1 MVERSPFDS
10 LIGTTLGNYCLEELI
25 EQNEASS
32 VYRARNTVAGGL
44 FRLLVIA
51 VPADLKPE
59 DRIVYLGRFQ
69 REANQV
75 STLNHRHILPLVD
88 YAIHNAVSDPKGTSW
103 PYLVSPYLAVKP
115 LSTFL
120 ARKGPIDATL
130 TGRYLDQIASAL
142 EYAHQKAVLHRNL
155 SMDCIFINQDGNLL
169 VADFGIIHMLH
180 AGNRYS
186 RTDMRKGVYGMN
198 DACAPA
204 PEQILGQA
212 TDTYT
217 DVYALGAVLYRMLTG
232 HRVFRGKTREEMI
245 QLHLQAPIPSLSVW
259 RSDLPKAIDDVIA
272 RAMAKEPAQRYLHP
286 GEVANAYHQIVAPH
300 DIQRVPFS
308 VAMQAQGGSSQAQG
322 GGVKQGG
329 CMKVHGAGMKQGGS
343 SQVQGAGMKQGG
355 SVKQG
360 GGKPRP
366 YITGDA
372 GEGRSMQSTPISRR
386 RALGF
391 IAAGGGVAAAVLA
404 VAVFGKNYLGG
415 NTAPAN
421 TSSTTIAPGNTPIA
435 KQTGTKS
442 QGNVL
447 AHTADLPNNSA
458 KTFQI
463 AGQNNP
469 GIIVHLAD
477 GRFVA
482 FDTTCTHA
490 GCEVNYSPQDKLLEC
505 PCHGAEF
512 DPAKNA
518 AVVQGPAQTPLA
530 SLKITVNAD
539 GTITRG

>member
-10 LIGTTLGNYCLEELI
+10 LTGTTLGNYGLEELI

-32 VYRARNTVAGGL
+32 VYRARNTVAGAL

-51 VPADLKPE
+51 VPPDLKPE

-69 REANQV
+69 REANQI
-75 STLNHRHILPLVD
+75 SALHHQHILPLVD
-88 YAIHNAVSDPKGTSW
+88 YAIHNAVGDPKGTSW
-103 PYLVSPYLAVKP
+103 PYLVSPYLSVKS

-120 ARKGPIDATL
+120 ARKGPMDAPL
-130 TGRYLDQIASAL
+130 TGRYLDQITSAL
-142 EYAHQKAVLHRNL
+142 EYAHQKAILHRNL
-155 SMDCIFINQDGNLL
+155 TTNCIFINKDGNLL
-169 VADFGIIHMLH
+169 VADFGIIHMLL
-180 AGNRYS
+180 AGNRDNRS
-186 RTDMRKGVYGMN
+186 DMRKGVYGMSE
-198 DACAPA
+198 ASAPA

-232 HRVFRGKTREEMI
+232 HRVFRGKTREEII

-259 RSDLPKAIDDVIA
+259 RSDLPKALDDVIA

-300 DIQRVPFS
+300 DMQRVPFS
-308 VAMQAQGGSSQAQG
+308 VALQAQDD
-322 GGVKQGG
+322 GVKQGRS
-329 CMKVHGAGMKQGGS
+329 AQAQG
-343 SQVQGAGMKQGG
+343 
-355 SVKQG
+355 
-360 GGKPRP
+360 
-366 YITGDA
+366 
-372 GEGRSMQSTPISRR
+372 GRSMQSAPISRR

-421 TSSTTIAPGNTPIA
+421 TSSTNISPGNTPIA
-435 KQTGTKS
+435 NQTSTKS

-447 AHTADLPNNSA
+447 ALTSDLPNNSA
-458 KTFQI
+458 KTFPI
-463 AGQNNP
+463 SGQSNP

-490 GCEVNYSPQDKLLEC
+490 GCEVNYSQQDKLLEC